1 MGRLLYNAKA
11 ETGRSSGGFLHG
23 LMTMTAVAAAA
34 AQQSIAL
41 VEYLAAI
48 AAAAVADRRGPLEL
62 SLGGDFYKR
71 DDESRI
77 STYRSV
83 GRSE

>member
-48 AAAAVADRRGPLEL
+48 AAAAADRRGPLEL